1 MTEKQIRV
9 SGAWIGRRVEVE
21 FMEYG
26 PSPNGRTIYVS
37 LTRQVAERA
46 RRGDHIRRGFRF
58 GFFER
63 AGGTSQVL
71 PAAFH
76 VGCEACGGA
85 GGGLGFREEAYRPAA
100 LW

>member
-37 LTRQVAERA
+37 LPGKLLNVQDGASYSPRISIRVLRTSGWDLPGSTRGIPCRM
-46 RRGDHIRRGFRF
+46 
-58 GFFER
+58 
-63 AGGTSQVL
+63 
-71 PAAFH
+71 
-76 VGCEACGGA
+76 
-85 GGGLGFREEAYRPAA
+85 
-100 LW
+100 